1 MLISPDYK
9 CKVLDKQERGKKA
22 ISVLRIWWVGCQL
35 AGWHRG
41 QQQHNARLRSSWL
54 LHLLLSVP
62 TAMLRRPLGAYVLGK
77 CMGLQALH
85 HHCCSQDLN
94 LSSASQL
101 GNEAQGTSLCTDGGC
116 AKPHPAQPDASV
128 GAAQPWASLVAASL
142 HPCTSLLLLHVL
154 NSAVTLEHPGAP
166 VVLV

>member
-116 AKPHPAQPDASV
+116 AKPHPAQPDAS
-128 GAAQPWASLVAASL
+128 GCSTALGQSGGSITASL
-142 HPCTSLLLLHVL
+142 HIPAAAAYPELSC
-154 NSAVTLEHPGAP
+154 NP
-166 VVLV
+166 